1 MENIVVDRPNLQPE
15 TVPVAEASV
24 GLDAI
29 AAKMAAMRNH
39 VAATIQPGTGTNAE
53 AKAKAPVAP
62 QGVEVKDENP
72 ESDTNLI
79 EPEVAEPEAEYSE
92 SIDEADAP
100 QEVSQANSTEA
111 EVIDF
116 LDFAETHPNAKFK
129 FMRNGKEIEIDAK
142 KAAAIL
148 GQGAAISEE
157 ARQLKIQK
165 AEFDEYLQTKKTE
178 TDGLMLA
185 MEFTV
190 RPQLQKAY
198 DDIIKVQQY
207 QNVFKQQLAQT
218 SDPAQQ
224 AKIQASMQQNERYLQ
239 QVAQTV
245 NTLKPN
251 VEQFYQMRSNQVREV
266 LENNR
271 KQFQDKEL
279 RNSAIYEETR
289 DKIAKGW
296 AAANNQMVP
305 GVNNIDLIASDEH
318 ILSLLRDGLKYRD
331 RPKSKTAG
339 SSFAAVTTRNTRS
352 SVPSGRQG
360 DEVSS
365 LREKA
370 KSGDKK
376 AADNLLVAQLSA
388 LRAARGGA
396 RR

>member
-1 MENIVVDRPNLQPE
+1 
-15 TVPVAEASV
+15 
-24 GLDAI
+24 
-29 AAKMAAMRNH
+29 
-39 VAATIQPGTGTNAE
+39 
-53 AKAKAPVAP
+53 
-62 QGVEVKDENP
+62 
-72 ESDTNLI
+72 
-79 EPEVAEPEAEYSE
+79 
-92 SIDEADAP
+92 
-100 QEVSQANSTEA
+100 
-111 EVIDF
+111 
-116 LDFAETHPNAKFK
+116 
-129 FMRNGKEIEIDAK
+129 
-142 KAAAIL
+142 
-148 GQGAAISEE
+148 
-157 ARQLKIQK
+157 
-165 AEFDEYLQTKKTE
+165 
-178 TDGLMLA
+178 
-185 MEFTV
+185 
-190 RPQLQKAY
+190 
-198 DDIIKVQQY
+198 
-207 QNVFKQQLAQT
+207 
-218 SDPAQQ
+218 
-224 AKIQASMQQNERYLQ
+224 MQQNERYLQ